1 MPEDPATDPALL
13 PATELLR
20 LYKDGTL
27 SPVEATMACLKRIEA
42 HDRALNA
49 FNLVDQDAALAAA
62 FESQERWRIK
72 APKGRLD
79 GVPTAVKD
87 LLLTSGW
94 PTRRGSKAIDPDQP
108 SEEDAPC
115 VARLKEHGAVLLG
128 KTTTPEFGWKGV
140 TDSPLTGITRN
151 PWDPSK
157 TPGGSSGGSAAALAA
172 GMAAL
177 AIGTDG
183 GGSIRIP
190 AGFTGVFGL
199 KPSFGKVPA
208 HPLSP
213 FGTVAHIGPMSRTVA
228 DSALMLTVMAEP
240 DPRDWYALPYD
251 RADYNQG
258 LDDGIQGLKI
268 AFSPTLGGHHVEP
281 EIAELVAAAVRCFE
295 ELGAEVEE
303 ADPELAKVAD
313 VDRVFRLHWFAGA
326 ANLLAGFTDDQ
337 KAMMDPSLVKIAEE
351 GRDIALLDYLA
362 AVKGREAIG
371 VAMNQFPETYDL
383 LLTPSRP
390 LAAFDAGLEQPPGA
404 AAGRWVDW
412 TPFSYPFNLSRQPAA
427 SVPCGLTSAG
437 LPAGLQIVGPLYGDS
452 LVLRAARTYEAAQ
465 PWPLPVLR
473 QAQDEV

>member
-1 MPEDPATDPALL
+1 MPDDPAATTDPALL
-13 PATELLR
+13 PATELVR
-20 LYKDGTL
+20 LYKDGSL

-42 HDRALNA
+42 HNEELNA
-49 FNLVDQDAALAAA
+49 FNLVDRDTALTSA
-62 FESQERWRIK
+62 FESQERWRIQ

-87 LLLTSGW
+87 LLLTTGW
-94 PTRRGSKAIDPDQP
+94 PTRRGSKATDPDQP
-108 SEEDAPC
+108 WEEDAPC

-151 PWDPSK
+151 PWDPTK

-213 FGTVAHIGPMSRTVA
+213 FGTVAHVGPMSRTVA

-251 RADYNQG
+251 QADYSHG
-258 LDDGIQGLKI
+258 LEDGVRGLKV
-268 AFSPTLGGHHVEP
+268 AFSPNLGGERVEP
-281 EIAELVAAAVRCFE
+281 EIAELVATAVWRFE
-295 ELGAEVEE
+295 ELGATVEE
-303 ADPELAKVAD
+303 AEPGLGQVAD
-313 VDRVFRLHWFAGA
+313 VAEVFRVHWFAGA
-326 ANLLAGFTDDQ
+326 ANLLAGFSDEQ
-337 KAMMDPSLVKIAEE
+337 KALMDPSLVGIAEQ
-351 GRDIALLDYLA
+351 GRGISLLDYLA

-371 VAMNQFPETYDL
+371 VAMNRFHQTYDL
-383 LLTPSRP
+383 LLTPSLP
-390 LAAFDAGLEQPPGA
+390 LAAFEAGLETPPTPEGD
-404 AAGRWVDW
+404 RWIGW

-437 LPAGLQIVGPLYGDS
+437 LPAGLQIVGPPYGDG
-452 LVLRAARTYEAAQ
+452 LVLRAARAYEAVA
-465 PWPLPVLR
+465 PWPLPILR
-473 QAQDEV
+473 DAS